1 MEVHMNDERKRI
13 LSMLGEGKISAS
25 EAGDLLDA
33 LGKNGDSQQAA
44 GASATPAAP
53 RNIKY
58 MYVKVLS
65 SEQDNVDVRV
75 PLGLIRAG
83 MRFTSLIPPMA
94 MATINS
100 SLKEKGMNFDL
111 GNIRPEDIEELI
123 KNLADMEV
131 NVKSKNGDIVKVY
144 CGE

>member
-1 MEVHMNDERKRI
+1 
-13 LSMLGEGKISAS
+13 
-25 EAGDLLDA
+25 
-33 LGKNGDSQQAA
+33 
-44 GASATPAAP
+44 
-53 RNIKY
+53 

-65 SEQDNVDVRV
+65 SQQDNVDVRV

-83 MRFTSLIPPMA
+83 MRFTSLIPPQA
-94 MATINS
+94 MDQINS

-111 GNIRPEDIEELI
+111 GNIKPEDIEELI

>member
-1 MEVHMNDERKRI
+1 MDGERQRI
-13 LSMLGEGKISAS
+13 LKMLGEGKITAI
-25 EAGDLLDA
+25 EAEDLLDA
-33 LGKNGDSQQAA
+33 LGKDPGRQA
-44 GASATPAAP
+44 TEAAAVEP
-53 RNIKY
+53 KAPKNIKY

-65 SEQDNVDVRV
+65 SQQDNVDVRV

-83 MRFTSLIPPMA
+83 MRFTSLIPPQA
-94 MATINS
+94 MDHINS

-111 GNIRPEDIEELI
+111 GNIKPEDIEELI

-131 NVKSKNGDIVKVY
+131 NVKSKNGDTVRVY